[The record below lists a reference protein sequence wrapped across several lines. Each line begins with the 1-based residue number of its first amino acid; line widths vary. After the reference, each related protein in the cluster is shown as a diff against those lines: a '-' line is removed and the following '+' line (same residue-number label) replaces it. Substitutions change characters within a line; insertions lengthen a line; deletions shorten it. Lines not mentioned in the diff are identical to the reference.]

1 MKSCTIGMPQE
12 QRPFKSSVEIYKIGG
27 KLYQR
32 DNYPNIGAAEANGA
46 AYTFG
51 AYECDG
57 YAAHNIIDAMC
68 ATANTLDHESHMT
81 NLRGDLVINER
92 YIFEDVSLNQFGLCI
107 SSLIE
112 GKHV

>member
-46 AYTFG
+46 QA
-51 AYECDG
+51 
-57 YAAHNIIDAMC
+57 
-68 ATANTLDHESHMT
+68 
-81 NLRGDLVINER
+81 R
-92 YIFEDVSLNQFGLCI
+92 
-107 SSLIE
+107 
-112 GKHV
+112 KP

>member
-27 KLYQR
+27 RLYQS
-32 DNYPNIGAAEANGA
+32 DNYPNIDAAANDGAT
-46 AYTFG
+46 YTFG

-57 YAAHNIIDAMC
+57 SAAHNIFDAMC
-68 ATANTLDHESHMT
+68 SAADTLNHNSHNT
-81 NLRGDLVINER
+81 NLRGDLIVNER
-92 YIFEDVSLNQFGLCI
+92 YIFEDVPLGGFGLCI

-112 GKHV
+112 GTHV